1 MRGSRPSR
9 RIVVPARYQTLR
21 GFRDLLPGET
31 EHWQRLEAGARELFR
46 RYAFR
51 EIRPPHLEASKLF
64 VRSVG
69 EATDIVGKEMFTMD
83 AGEGETV
90 SLRPEITA
98 SVCRAYVQNALD
110 RAGLSRFFYIGPAF
124 RKERPQTGRLRQFH
138 QAGVEVLGE
147 ASPET
152 DVEVI
157 AVGVDL
163 VTLAGVKEWRLL
175 LNSIGDPAC
184 RPAYRAAL
192 VAFLESRRELLCGEC
207 QDRIER
213 NPLRVL
219 DCKKEPCQAATVGA
233 PATVDHLCEACREHF
248 AGVRRGLD
256 ALDIRYEL
264 TPRLV
269 RGLDY
274 YVRTTFEIQAG
285 GLGSQNA
292 VLGGGRYDDL
302 VRELGGGD
310 VPGIGWAAG
319 IERLLIAAGRE
330 GDPAPAQL
338 EVFVV
343 TLGERARECAL
354 PLVQA
359 LRGQG
364 LAVSWDPAGRGLG
377 GQMKRAGR
385 SGARFAVLV
394 GDDELER
401 GMATLKDLA
410 SGEQGEGPLDP
421 GALAR
426 LVREK
431 TETTR

>member
-1 MRGSRPSR
+1 M
-9 RIVVPARYQTLR
+9 PARYQTLR
-21 GFRDLLPGET
+21 GFKDLLPGET
-31 EHWQRLEAGARELFR
+31 EHWQRLEAGARDLFR

-51 EIRPPHLEASKLF
+51 EIRPPHLEATELF

-83 AGEGETV
+83 AGDGESVT
-90 SLRPEITA
+90 LRPEITA
-98 SVCRAYVQNALD
+98 SVCRAYVQNSLD

-124 RKERPQTGRLRQFH
+124 RKERPQKGRLRQFH

-152 DVEVI
+152 DVEVV

-163 VTLAGVKEWRLL
+163 VRLAGVPDWRLL
-175 LNSIGDPAC
+175 LNSIGDGEC

-192 VAFLESRRELLCGEC
+192 VAFLEARRERLCGEC
-207 QDRIER
+207 RDRIER

-219 DCKKEPCQAATVGA
+219 DCKKEPCQAATAGA
-233 PATVDHLCEACREHF
+233 PSMLDHLCDPCRAHF
-248 AGVRRGLD
+248 EGVRRGLD
-256 ALDIRYEL
+256 ALAIPYEL
-264 TPRLV
+264 APRLV

-292 VLGGGRYDDL
+292 VLGGGRYDNL
-302 VRELGGGD
+302 VAELGGAE

-319 IERLLIAAGRE
+319 LERLLIAAGRE
-330 GDPAPAQL
+330 GEIAPADL
-338 EVFVV
+338 DLFVV
-343 TLGERARECAL
+343 TLGDRARERAL
-354 PLVQA
+354 PLIQA
-359 LRGQG
+359 LRRQG

-385 SGARFAVLV
+385 SGARFAILV

-401 GMATLKDLA
+401 GQATIKDLA
-410 SGEQGEGPLDP
+410 SGQQGEGPLEP
-421 GALAR
+421 AALAR
-426 LVREK
+426 FVLDRM
-431 TETTR
+431 ETTR

>member
-1 MRGSRPSR
+1 
-9 RIVVPARYQTLR
+9 
-21 GFRDLLPGET
+21 LPGET

-51 EIRPPHLEASKLF
+51 EIRPPHLEATDLF

-83 AGEGETV
+83 AGEGETI
-90 SLRPEITA
+90 SLRPELTA
-98 SVCRAYVQNALD
+98 SVCRAYVQHALD

-124 RKERPQTGRLRQFH
+124 RKERPQKGRLRQFH

-152 DVEVI
+152 DVEVV
-157 AVGVDL
+157 AVGIDL
-163 VTLAGVKEWRLL
+163 VKLAGVAEWRLL
-175 LNSIGDPAC
+175 LNSIGDPVC

-192 VAFLESRRELLCGEC
+192 VAFLETRRERLCGEC

-219 DCKKEPCQAATVGA
+219 DCKKEPCQAATAGA
-233 PATVDHLCEACREHF
+233 PATVDHLCEPCREHF

-256 ALDIRYEL
+256 ALDIPYDL
-264 TPRLV
+264 APRLV

-274 YVRTTFEIQAG
+274 YVRTTFEVQAG

-292 VLGGGRYDDL
+292 VLGGGRYDHL
-302 VRELGGGD
+302 VAELGGGD

-319 IERLLIAAGRE
+319 IERLLIAAGKE
-330 GDPAPAQL
+330 GEPAPAQL

-343 TLGERARECAL
+343 TLGERARATAL

-359 LRGQG
+359 LRERG
-364 LAVSWDPAGRGLG
+364 LATGWDPAGRGLG

-401 GMATLKDLA
+401 GQVALKDLA
-410 SGEQGEGPLDP
+410 SGEQGEAPLEP
-421 GALAR
+421 AGLASA
-426 LVREK
+426 VRAK
-431 TETTR
+431 METRG

>member
-1 MRGSRPSR
+1 M
-9 RIVVPARYQTLR
+9 PARHQTLR

-31 EHWQRLEAGARELFR
+31 EHWQHFEAGARELFR

-51 EIRPPHLEASKLF
+51 EIRPPHLEATELF

-69 EATDIVGKEMFTMD
+69 EATDIVGKEMFTLD

-98 SVCRAYVQNALD
+98 SVCRAYVQHALD

-124 RKERPQTGRLRQFH
+124 RKERPQKGRLRQFH

-163 VTLAGVKEWRLL
+163 VKMAEIGEWRLL

-184 RPAYRAAL
+184 RPAHRAAL
-192 VAFLESRRELLCGEC
+192 VAFLEARREQLCGEC

-219 DCKKEPCQAATVGA
+219 DCKKETCQAATTGA
-233 PATVDHLCEACREHF
+233 PSTAEHLCGACRAHF
-248 AGVRRGLD
+248 EGVRRGLD
-256 ALDIRYEL
+256 RLAIPYEL

-285 GLGSQNA
+285 GLGAQNA
-292 VLGGGRYDDL
+292 VLGGGRYDAL
-302 VRELGGGD
+302 VKELGGGD

-319 IERLLIAAGRE
+319 IERLLIAAGKE
-330 GDPAPAQL
+330 GVEAPAEL
-338 EVFVV
+338 DAFVV
-343 TLGERARECAL
+343 TLGERAREVAL

-359 LRGQG
+359 LRAHG
-364 LAVSWDPAGRGLG
+364 LAVNWDPAGRGLG

-394 GDDELER
+394 GDDELDCGR
-401 GMATLKDLA
+401 STLKDLA
-410 SGEQGEGPLDP
+410 SGEQGEGPLEP
-421 GALAR
+421 AELAR
-426 LVREK
+426 LVRARM
-431 TETTR
+431 ETTR

>member
-1 MRGSRPSR
+1 M
-9 RIVVPARYQTLR
+9 PARYQTLR

-51 EIRPPHLEASKLF
+51 EIRPPHLEATELF

-90 SLRPEITA
+90 TLRPEITA

-124 RKERPQTGRLRQFH
+124 RKERPQKGRLRQFH

-175 LNSIGDPAC
+175 LNSIGDPTC

-192 VAFLESRRELLCGEC
+192 VAFLEARRELLCGEC

-219 DCKKEPCQAATVGA
+219 DCKKEPCQAATAGA

-330 GDPAPAQL
+330 GDLAPAEL

-343 TLGERARECAL
+343 TLGERARETAL

-394 GDDELER
+394 GDDELDR

-426 LVREK
+426 LVRGK

>member
-1 MRGSRPSR
+1 M
-9 RIVVPARYQTLR
+9 PARYQTLR

-51 EIRPPHLEASKLF
+51 EIRPPHLEATELF

-90 SLRPEITA
+90 TLRPEITA

-124 RKERPQTGRLRQFH
+124 RKERPQKGRLRQFH

-192 VAFLESRRELLCGEC
+192 VGFLEARRDLLCGEC

-219 DCKKEPCQAATVGA
+219 DCKKEPCQAATAGA
-233 PATVDHLCEACREHF
+233 PATVDHLCEACRAHF
-248 AGVRRGLD
+248 SGVRRGLD

-330 GDPAPAQL
+330 GDPAPAEL

-364 LAVSWDPAGRGLG
+364 LAVNWDPAGRGLG

-394 GDDELER
+394 GDDELDR
-401 GMATLKDLA
+401 GKATLKDLA

-421 GALAR
+421 CELAR
-426 LVREK
+426 LVRRK
-431 TETTR
+431 METRG

>member
-1 MRGSRPSR
+1 M
-9 RIVVPARYQTLR
+9 PARYQTLR

-51 EIRPPHLEASKLF
+51 EIRPPHLEATELF

-90 SLRPEITA
+90 TLRPEITA

-124 RKERPQTGRLRQFH
+124 RKERPQKGRLRQFH

-192 VAFLESRRELLCGEC
+192 VAFLEARRELLCGEC

-219 DCKKEPCQAATVGA
+219 DCKKEPCQAATAGA

-248 AGVRRGLD
+248 AGV
-256 ALDIRYEL
+256 
-264 TPRLV
+264 
-269 RGLDY
+269 
-274 YVRTTFEIQAG
+274 
-285 GLGSQNA
+285 
-292 VLGGGRYDDL
+292 GGGRYDDL

-330 GDPAPAQL
+330 GDPAPAEL

-364 LAVSWDPAGRGLG
+364 LAVNWDPAGRGLG

-394 GDDELER
+394 GDDELDR
-401 GMATLKDLA
+401 GKATLKDLA

-421 GALAR
+421 CELAR
-426 LVREK
+426 LVRGK
-431 TETTR
+431 METRG

>member
-1 MRGSRPSR
+1 
-9 RIVVPARYQTLR
+9 VPARYQTLR

-31 EHWQRLEAGARELFR
+31 EHWQHLEAGARDLFR

-51 EIRPPHLEASKLF
+51 EIRPPHLETTELF

-124 RKERPQTGRLRQFH
+124 RKERPQKGRLRQFH

-192 VAFLESRRELLCGEC
+192 VAFLEARRELLCGEC

-219 DCKKEPCQAATVGA
+219 DCKKEPCQAATAGA
-233 PATVDHLCEACREHF
+233 PTTVDHLCDACREHF

-319 IERLLIAAGRE
+319 IERLLIAAGKE
-330 GDPAPAQL
+330 GVEAPAEL
-338 EVFVV
+338 DAFVV
-343 TLGERARECAL
+343 TLGERARGCAL

-394 GDDELER
+394 GDDELDR
-401 GMATLKDLA
+401 GRATLKDLA
-410 SGEQGEGPLDP
+410 SGEQGEAPLDP
-421 GALAR
+421 EA
-426 LVREK
+426 LVRCVRGK
-431 TETTR
+431 METTR

>member
-1 MRGSRPSR
+1 
-9 RIVVPARYQTLR
+9 VPARYQTLR
-21 GFRDLLPGET
+21 GFKDLLPGET
-31 EHWQRLEAGARELFR
+31 EHWQRLEAGARDLFR

-51 EIRPPHLEASKLF
+51 EIRPPHLEATELF

-83 AGEGETV
+83 AGDGESVT
-90 SLRPEITA
+90 LRPEITA
-98 SVCRAYVQNALD
+98 SVCRAYVQNSLD

-124 RKERPQTGRLRQFH
+124 RKERPQKGRLRQFH

-152 DVEVI
+152 DVEVV

-163 VTLAGVKEWRLL
+163 VRLAGVPDWRLL
-175 LNSIGDPAC
+175 LNSIGDGEC

-192 VAFLESRRELLCGEC
+192 VAFLEARRERLCGEC
-207 QDRIER
+207 RDRIER

-219 DCKKEPCQAATVGA
+219 DCKKEPCQAATAGA
-233 PATVDHLCEACREHF
+233 PSMLDHLCDPCRAHF
-248 AGVRRGLD
+248 EGVRRGLD
-256 ALDIRYEL
+256 ALAIPYEL
-264 TPRLV
+264 APRLV

-292 VLGGGRYDDL
+292 VLGGGRYDNL
-302 VRELGGGD
+302 VAELGGAE

-319 IERLLIAAGRE
+319 LERLLIAAGRE
-330 GDPAPAQL
+330 GEIAPADL
-338 EVFVV
+338 DLFVV
-343 TLGERARECAL
+343 TLGDRARERAL
-354 PLVQA
+354 PLIQA
-359 LRGQG
+359 LRRQG

-385 SGARFAVLV
+385 SGARFAILV

-401 GMATLKDLA
+401 GQATIKDLA
-410 SGEQGEGPLDP
+410 SGQQGEGPLEP
-421 GALAR
+421 AALAR
-426 LVREK
+426 FVLDRM
-431 TETTR
+431 ETTR

>member
-1 MRGSRPSR
+1 M
-9 RIVVPARYQTLR
+9 PARYQTLR

-31 EHWQRLEAGARELFR
+31 EHWQRFETGARDLFR

-51 EIRPPHLEASKLF
+51 EIRPPHLEATELF

-90 SLRPEITA
+90 TLRPEITA
-98 SVCRAYVQNALD
+98 SVCRAWVQHSLD

-124 RKERPQTGRLRQFH
+124 RKERPQKGRLRQFH

-192 VAFLESRRELLCGEC
+192 VAFLEARRELLCGEC

-219 DCKKEPCQAATVGA
+219 DCKKEPCQAATAGA
-233 PATVDHLCEACREHF
+233 PSTVDHLCDACRIHF

-256 ALDIRYEL
+256 LLAIPYEL

-285 GLGSQNA
+285 GLGAQNA
-292 VLGGGRYDDL
+292 VLGGGRYDNL
-302 VRELGGGD
+302 VAELGGSD

-330 GDPAPAQL
+330 GEQAPAAL
-338 EVFVV
+338 DAFVV

-359 LRGQG
+359 LRTRG

-394 GDDELER
+394 GDDELDR
-401 GMATLKDLA
+401 GRATLKDLA

-421 GALAR
+421 DALVR
-426 LVREK
+426 FVREK